1 MYWEVPRGTNYGEK
15 VMRKFK
21 YTIKEEQG
29 IHARPASFLIQE
41 ARTYESRITL
51 RVKGKEADASNI
63 IAVMA
68 LDVMCGQKVEVNTKM
83 PEELRRVPFRNMIY
97 VADGPSDIPAFSL
110 VNKNQGATFA
120 IYPHGD
126 MEAMR

>member
-1 MYWEVPRGTNYGEK
+1 MYWDVPRGASYGEK

-41 ARTYESRITL
+41 ART
-51 RVKGKEADASNI
+51 VDASNI

-68 LDVMCGQKVEVNTKM
+68 LDVMCGQKVEVEICGTDEGVAYRGMKKFF
-83 PEELRRVPFRNMIY
+83 EENL
-97 VADGPSDIPAFSL
+97 
-110 VNKNQGATFA
+110 
-120 IYPHGD
+120 
-126 MEAMR
+126 

>member
-51 RVKGKEADASNI
+51 RVKGVAYRGMK
-63 IAVMA
+63 
-68 LDVMCGQKVEVNTKM
+68 KFF
-83 PEELRRVPFRNMIY
+83 EENL
-97 VADGPSDIPAFSL
+97 
-110 VNKNQGATFA
+110 
-120 IYPHGD
+120 
-126 MEAMR
+126 

>member
-21 YTIKEEQG
+21 YTIKQG
-29 IHARPASFLIQE
+29 IHALPASFLIQE

-51 RVKGKEADASNI
+51 RVKGKEVDASNI

-68 LDVMCGQKVEVNTKM
+68 LDVMCGQKVEVEICGTDEGVAYRGMKKFF
-83 PEELRRVPFRNMIY
+83 EENL
-97 VADGPSDIPAFSL
+97 
-110 VNKNQGATFA
+110 
-120 IYPHGD
+120 
-126 MEAMR
+126 

>member
-21 YTIKEEQG
+21 YTINEEQG

-51 RVKGKEADASNI
+51 RVKGKEADAANI
-63 IAVMA
+63 SAVMA
-68 LDVMCGQKVEVNTKM
+68 LDVMCGQKVEVEICGTDEGVAYRGMKKFF
-83 PEELRRVPFRNMIY
+83 EENL
-97 VADGPSDIPAFSL
+97 
-110 VNKNQGATFA
+110 
-120 IYPHGD
+120 
-126 MEAMR
+126 

>member
-1 MYWEVPRGTNYGEK
+1 MKR
-15 VMRKFK
+15 FS

-41 ARTYESRITL
+41 ARTYESRITI

-68 LDVMCGQKVEVNTKM
+68 LDVVCGQRVEVEICGTDVYKRQILIR
-83 PEELRRVPFRNMIY
+83 PP
-97 VADGPSDIPAFSL
+97 PSDCPISSSVLPETPF
-110 VNKNQGATFA
+110 K
-120 IYPHGD
+120 
-126 MEAMR
+126 

>member
-1 MYWEVPRGTNYGEK
+1 MYWDVPRGASYGEK

-51 RVKGKEADASNI
+51 RVKGKEACIEYYRCDGI
-63 IAVMA
+63 GC
-68 LDVMCGQKVEVNTKM
+68 DVRTE
-83 PEELRRVPFRNMIY
+83 
-97 VADGPSDIPAFSL
+97 S
-110 VNKNQGATFA
+110 
-120 IYPHGD
+120 
-126 MEAMR
+126 

>member
-51 RVKGKEADASNI
+51 RVKGKENYRCDGI
-63 IAVMA
+63 GC
-68 LDVMCGQKVEVNTKM
+68 DVRTE
-83 PEELRRVPFRNMIY
+83 
-97 VADGPSDIPAFSL
+97 S
-110 VNKNQGATFA
+110 
-120 IYPHGD
+120 
-126 MEAMR
+126 

>member
-1 MYWEVPRGTNYGEK
+1 
-15 VMRKFK
+15 MRKFK

-68 LDVMCGQKVEVNTKM
+68 LDVMCGQKVEVEICGTDEGVARTFDFTVERTNSEKKIIYICDFSRCGLDAR
-83 PEELRRVPFRNMIY
+83 LRIRIQTLLRGHKYRLFSS
-97 VADGPSDIPAFSL
+97 SDS
-110 VNKNQGATFA
+110 VCGC
-120 IYPHGD
+120 
-126 MEAMR
+126 

>member
-1 MYWEVPRGTNYGEK
+1 
-15 VMRKFK
+15 MRRFS

-41 ARTYESRITL
+41 ARTYESRITI

-68 LDVMCGQKVEVNTKM
+68 LDVVCGQRVEVEISGTD
-83 PEELRRVPFRNMIY
+83 EG
-97 VADGPSDIPAFSL
+97 VAYRGMKKTYKKF
-110 VNKNQGATFA
+110 
-120 IYPHGD
+120 
-126 MEAMR
+126 

>member
-1 MYWEVPRGTNYGEK
+1 MYWDVPRGASYGEK

-51 RVKGKEADASNI
+51 RVKGKEVDASNI

-68 LDVMCGQKVEVNTKM
+68 LDVMCGQKVEVEICGTDEGVAYRGMKKFY
-83 PEELRRVPFRNMIY
+83 EENL
-97 VADGPSDIPAFSL
+97 
-110 VNKNQGATFA
+110 
-120 IYPHGD
+120 
-126 MEAMR
+126 

>member
-1 MYWEVPRGTNYGEK
+1 MYWDVPRGASYGEK

-51 RVKGKEADASNI
+51 RVKGKEVDASNI

-68 LDVMCGQKVEVNTKM
+68 LDVMCGQKVIYICDFSCCALNAR
-83 PEELRRVPFRNMIY
+83 LRTCIQTLLRGHKYRLFSS
-97 VADGPSDIPAFSL
+97 SDS
-110 VNKNQGATFA
+110 VCGC
-120 IYPHGD
+120 
-126 MEAMR
+126 

>member
-1 MYWEVPRGTNYGEK
+1 MCWEVPRGTNYGEK

-51 RVKGKEADASNI
+51 RVKGKEVDASNI

-68 LDVMCGQKVEVNTKM
+68 LDVMCGQKVEVEICGTDEGVAYRGMKKFF
-83 PEELRRVPFRNMIY
+83 EENL
-97 VADGPSDIPAFSL
+97 
-110 VNKNQGATFA
+110 
-120 IYPHGD
+120 
-126 MEAMR
+126 

>member
-51 RVKGKEADASNI
+51 RVKGKEADA
-63 IAVMA
+63 
-68 LDVMCGQKVEVNTKM
+68 
-83 PEELRRVPFRNMIY
+83 
-97 VADGPSDIPAFSL
+97 
-110 VNKNQGATFA
+110 
-120 IYPHGD
+120 
-126 MEAMR
+126 

>member
-1 MYWEVPRGTNYGEK
+1 MYWDVPRGASYGEK

-68 LDVMCGQKVEVNTKM
+68 LDAVSYTHLNLNESCSKTEIKSNTNDTDHCWNTPDKVVNS
-83 PEELRRVPFRNMIY
+83 
-97 VADGPSDIPAFSL
+97 A
-110 VNKNQGATFA
+110 VNGF
-120 IYPHGD
+120 YCF
-126 MEAMR
+126 

>member
-1 MYWEVPRGTNYGEK
+1 MYWDVPRGASYGEK

-51 RVKGKEADASNI
+51 RVKGKEVDALNI
-63 IAVMA
+63 RLGTCIQTLLRGHKYRLFSSSDSV
-68 LDVMCGQKVEVNTKM
+68 CGC
-83 PEELRRVPFRNMIY
+83 
-97 VADGPSDIPAFSL
+97 
-110 VNKNQGATFA
+110 
-120 IYPHGD
+120 
-126 MEAMR
+126 